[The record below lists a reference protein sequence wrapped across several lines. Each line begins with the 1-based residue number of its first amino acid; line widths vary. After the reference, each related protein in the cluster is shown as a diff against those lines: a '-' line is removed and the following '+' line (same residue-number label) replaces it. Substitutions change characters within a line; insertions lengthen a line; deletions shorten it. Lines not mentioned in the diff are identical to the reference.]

1 MKQINKVCLIEDDAI
16 QVFINRQYVEM
27 ATKAEDIIVYENGK
41 EAFEGL
47 KSLLET
53 GQSLPDL
60 ILLDL
65 FMPVWDGWDFLSEY
79 SKLPI
84 ENAMSNIYIL
94 TSSLSSADREKAA
107 TYGLRERFYSKPLDG
122 DKLTMIFHD
131 LGVS

>member
-47 KSLLET
+47 KNLLET
-53 GQSLPDL
+53 GQSMPDL

-65 FMPVWDGWDFLSEY
+65 FMPVWDGWDFLNEY

-84 ENAMSNIYIL
+84 DNAMSNIHIL

-107 TYGLRERFYSKPLDG
+107 AFGLKERFYSKPLDEA
-122 DKLTMIFHD
+122 KLALMLST
-131 LGVS
+131 ST